1 MKYLTPK
8 NKLASICALL
18 ALTMSFSS
26 CDRSEA
32 TDEISPEV
40 VNEVPDYAKMVET
53 DTIITFNPETFEES
67 VQIVENS
74 YYLEVE
80 SFPVFGDCSEAGDS
94 PEAIKDCSYTNLM
107 MAIYQNIKYPEAA
120 HKAGVEGTV
129 HVGFRLS
136 PNGTMEAIAIEKG
149 SQAKLAEGSTPS
161 PEEEAGYLALDQVA
175 LDATYALDGSWIPA
189 MIDGESVSMKLVL
202 PISFKLED

>member
-8 NKLASICALL
+8 NRILQICALL
-18 ALTMSFSS
+18 ILTIGFNG
-26 CDRSEA
+26 CDQSQA

-40 VNEVPDYAKMVET
+40 VNEVPDYAKMIET
-53 DTIITFNPETFEES
+53 DTIITFDPETFEES
-67 VQIVENS
+67 LEIVENS

-80 SFPVFGDCSEAGDS
+80 SFPVFGDCSEAEDS

-129 HVGFRLS
+129 HIGFRLS

-149 SQAKLAEGSTPS
+149 SIAKLAEGHTPS
-161 PEEEAGYLALDQVA
+161 PEEEAGYLALDQTA
-175 LDATYALDGSWIPA
+175 LAATHALDGSWTPA
-189 MIDGESVSMKLVL
+189 MIDGESVRMKLVL